1 MSLFIRAMSSVIK
14 SRIDDQAIFHKG
26 LVGAMSSFWF
36 NYDISPVAP
45 SESKAQC
52 GFALCHHFPPKGG
65 YMLSQLPKGWL
76 SQDWLKNQES
86 NGSVNA
92 LTPDESMLEIFQ
104 ESEELISSIQLRD
117 DRQFIRECLATV
129 SAPDRLALV
138 NEYLEQWQ
146 QGWDAEPDPIKS
158 DNAGRYRA
166 NVWLRER
173 QEK

>member
-1 MSLFIRAMSSVIK
+1 
-14 SRIDDQAIFHKG
+14 
-26 LVGAMSSFWF
+26 
-36 NYDISPVAP
+36 
-45 SESKAQC
+45 
-52 GFALCHHFPPKGG
+52 
-65 YMLSQLPKGWL
+65 
-76 SQDWLKNQES
+76 
-86 NGSVNA
+86 
-92 LTPDESMLEIFQ
+92 MLEIFQ